1 MEEYFIIRGGKWEI
15 DKYLSE
21 LSAKRL
27 PWSYNGQKG
36 AMQLIVN
43 EIKLCS
49 VAFPKE
55 HRDIV
60 LNTIYNQD
68 PNMGRHQSDW
78 KGQLGLKALR
88 KALACKEV
96 APWNLNADVMPITRG
111 FNCIMGIGEREDKI
125 NVHPATGIPNE
136 GI

>member
-1 MEEYFIIRGGKWEI
+1 MEEYFILRGDPYENEKFL
-15 DKYLSE
+15 KE

-27 PWSYNGQKG
+27 MWNYNGEKG

-60 LNTIYNQD
+60 LNTIYNRDQ
-68 PNMGRHQSDW
+68 NMGRHQSDW
-78 KGQLGLKALR
+78 KGQLGLTALR
-88 KALACKEV
+88 KALGCKEV
-96 APWNLNADVMPITRG
+96 KPWQDKEVMPINRG
-111 FNCIMGIGEREDKI
+111 FNCVMGIGEREDKE
-125 NVHPATGIPNE
+125 NTHPGTGIKNE